1 MFSKVLIKGLIRTNI
16 DRFRPFSVRIFSVH
30 AFLVKLI
37 SPLFPLAR
45 FLVAGLLS
53 VSLNAQAGGTAG
65 AENSGRVDNRGGL
78 NSYRLIISP
87 AIKYKWLAFD
97 QVYPSGLGSFDRVL
111 KGGVDVVL
119 PMVSLTALV

>member
-1 MFSKVLIKGLIRTNI
+1 MFSKVLIKGLVRTNT
-16 DRFRPFSVRIFSVH
+16 DRFRPLPVRIFSVH
-30 AFLVKLI
+30 TFLVKLI
-37 SPLFPLAR
+37 SPLFSIAG

-53 VSLNAQAGGTAG
+53 VSLTTQAAGTAG

-78 NSYRLIISP
+78 NQYRLVISP

-111 KGGVDVVL
+111 EGGVDVVL
-119 PMVSLTALV
+119 PMV